1 MENLELLRWLSSVF
15 FFAVLNVKGDA
26 APKRSCVLIGGPRNT
41 LSFAIAEFRS
51 TVMAI
56 RGVIAGLGASNVRR
70 HVFSDT
76 GDSARMVAG
85 DNVGNVLC

>member
-1 MENLELLRWLSSVF
+1 MFVTSPCFSAPTSLRPIENLELLRWLSSVFF

-26 APKRSCVLIGGPRNT
+26 APKRSCVLIGGPRNI

-56 RGVIAGLGASNVRR
+56 RGVVAALGASNIR
-70 HVFSDT
+70 
-76 GDSARMVAG
+76 
-85 DNVGNVLC
+85 